1 MVGCNKKRK
10 KKRKDFIWSACFQL
24 RSEYGNIWYLLVRI
38 RVQYINDKKNDQIK
52 FLFSGLFNVFWVV
65 SQASFP
71 WLQMIIKLAAVAE
84 WLIQISC
91 TEELWKHSKV
101 FTYVNRHSLCLT
113 FIMRIIWAFLK
124 LQAAGEFPF
133 IEKFSSCW

>member
-1 MVGCNKKRK
+1 MVVCNKKRK

-52 FLFSGLFNVFWVV
+52 FLLSGLFNVFWVV
-65 SQASFP
+65 SQASLP

-124 LQAAGEFPF
+124 LQAVGEFPF